1 MTHIGILCPATLG
14 HLNPMCNLGTELLQ
28 RDHKVTLFGVPEVK
42 ERISQSALRFCEI
55 GASEFPPNTIEEMS
69 AQFGHLSGLEGLR
82 FLVHCFNKEVGML
95 YRDAPDAIRSAG
107 VELLLIDQATPAGGT
122 IADFLHLPFVTVC
135 NALPANSEPGVPPW
149 FTHWKYKNSWWARLR
164 NQMGNAIFEYLTRDI
179 WNAIVCQR
187 ESWSLPPL
195 LSREDGYSRLA
206 QIAQIPQELDFP
218 RAKIVPW
225 FHYVGPL
232 KSLSDIEL
240 VGLNKQSFP
249 FEALSDK
256 RMIYATLGTL
266 QSHNWKIFDFI
277 AEACMDIDA
286 QLIISLGNPKADPA
300 MTNFPGNPLVAAFP
314 PHQKLINRA
323 DLVVTHAGS
332 TAVSCLSS
340 GVPMVAIPIA
350 ADQAAMAARVAQ
362 AGAAEVVPLS
372 RLNVARLKK
381 TINKVLADNVYREN
395 AERLS
400 SAIKQAGGV
409 KAAADIVEKVLHT
422 NSPVLNEHL
431 GLSSLGSDADLAS

>member
-1 MTHIGILCPATLG
+1 
-14 HLNPMCNLGTELLQ
+14 
-28 RDHKVTLFGVPEVK
+28 
-42 ERISQSALRFCEI
+42 
-55 GASEFPPNTIEEMS
+55 
-69 AQFGHLSGLEGLR
+69 
-82 FLVHCFNKEVGML
+82 
-95 YRDAPDAIRSAG
+95 
-107 VELLLIDQATPAGGT
+107 
-122 IADFLHLPFVTVC
+122 
-135 NALPANSEPGVPPW
+135 
-149 FTHWKYKNSWWARLR
+149 
-164 NQMGNAIFEYLTRDI
+164 
-179 WNAIVCQR
+179 
-187 ESWSLPPL
+187 
-195 LSREDGYSRLA
+195 
-206 QIAQIPQELDFP
+206 
-218 RAKIVPW
+218 VPW